1 MSVVE
6 RFVQFDRN
14 GTRGYGRLVGDRIAP
29 IHGDLFGS
37 REPSGETFALA
48 EARLLCPVEPRKIL
62 CVGLNYASHLG
73 DRARPDRPEMF
84 YKPLTALLVPE
95 GEIVLP
101 PDAKDVHP
109 EAELV
114 VVIGQR
120 ASRAS
125 VDQAEQAIFGYSC
138 GNDVSDRN
146 WQKGSQGDKADRQWW
161 RAKGSDTFAPLG
173 PCVAVG
179 LDPTSS
185 RIECRING
193 EVSQS
198 QTCGDLIFPPAEIV
212 AYVSR
217 YVTLEPGDLIYT
229 GTPGKTRAM
238 KPGDVVEVEI
248 EGIGVLRNRVSA

>member
-1 MSVVE
+1 MSVIE
-6 RFVQFDRN
+6 RFVRFERN
-14 GTRGYGRLVGDRIAP
+14 GTCGYGRLVDDQIAP
-29 IHGDLFGS
+29 IQGGLFGS
-37 REPSGETFALA
+37 RQRNGEPFALSD
-48 EARLLCPVEPRKIL
+48 ARLLYPVEPRKIL

-84 YKPLTALLVPE
+84 YKPLTALQDPE
-95 GEIVLP
+95 GEIMLP

-125 VDQAEQAIFGYSC
+125 LEEAEQAIFGYSC

-146 WQKGSQGDKADRQWW
+146 WQRGSLGDKADRQWW
-161 RAKGSDTFAPLG
+161 RAKGSDTFGPLG

-179 LDPTSS
+179 LDPASS

-248 EGIGVLRNRVSA
+248 EGIGVLRNPVSA